1 MSLTYEELSISLTV
15 LVLAVAE
22 LAIFESFVWTS
33 GLFLLIVLTGC
44 IEMLPGVNAGTWLT
58 LEATD
63 CLVN

>member
-44 IEMLPGVNAGTWLT
+44 IEMLPGVNAGT
-58 LEATD
+58 
-63 CLVN
+63 